1 MKKLLFPLVLL
12 FTLYSCGDQKIDTT
26 KAREEMEDREIKVVS
41 DAEIVERAMEI
52 GMSVSEDFV
61 LEVVPE
67 PLSGTLVL
75 NTEFGPD
82 SLYQK
87 HRYFFDDPEDLSGK
101 ALQVFEAYRYN
112 RENDIVSEPNLQKL
126 DDGRLL
132 YYTTPMYADSL
143 IVGMWAIEIPRK
155 KVVLSIKKY

>member
-1 MKKLLFPLVLL
+1 MKKHLFPLLLL
-12 FTLYSCGDQKIDTT
+12 FSLYSCGDQKIDTT
-26 KAREEMEDREIKVVS
+26 KARQEMEDREIKVVS

-52 GMSVSEDFV
+52 GLNISKDFSIQ
-61 LEVVPE
+61 VVPE
-67 PLSGTLVL
+67 PLSETLVL
-75 NTEFGPD
+75 NTDFGTD

-112 RENDIVSEPNLQKL
+112 RENSIVSEPNLQKL
-126 DDGRLL
+126 NDGKVL
-132 YYTTPMYADSL
+132 YYTTPMYADSV

-155 KVVLSIKKY
+155 RVVLSIKKD